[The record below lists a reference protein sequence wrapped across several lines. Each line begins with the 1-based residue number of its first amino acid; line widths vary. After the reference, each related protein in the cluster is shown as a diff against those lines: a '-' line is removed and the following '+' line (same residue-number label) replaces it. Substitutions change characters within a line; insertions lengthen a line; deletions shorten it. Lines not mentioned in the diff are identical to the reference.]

1 MVVRWPQILAL
12 EEVMKSILKLLLFTV
27 GVLVLVV
34 AVIGSG
40 TIIVEALD
48 GYEEP
53 RSAISEG
60 EEAKGEH

>member
-27 GVLVLVV
+27 EVLVLVV

-48 GYEEP
+48 GYEEH

-60 EEAKGEH
+60 EEAQ